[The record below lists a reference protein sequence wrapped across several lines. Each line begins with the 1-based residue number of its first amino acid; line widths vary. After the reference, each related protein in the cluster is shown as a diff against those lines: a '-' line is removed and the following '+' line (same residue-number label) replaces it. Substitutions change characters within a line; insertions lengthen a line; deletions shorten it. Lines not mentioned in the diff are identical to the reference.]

1 LCGFGDD
8 IFFSNDFEFACAFS
22 INKYRRLRI
31 EHDFSY
37 AISMYIFP
45 ANLSLN
51 IFYFEK
57 RFCGE
62 NELNEF
68 EKIRIEKILRCLRV
82 LRSLIKEK

>member
-1 LCGFGDD
+1 
-8 IFFSNDFEFACAFS
+8 
-22 INKYRRLRI
+22 
-31 EHDFSY
+31 
-37 AISMYIFP
+37 MYIFP

-57 RFCGE
+57 SFCGE

-82 LRSLIKEK
+82 LRSLTKEK